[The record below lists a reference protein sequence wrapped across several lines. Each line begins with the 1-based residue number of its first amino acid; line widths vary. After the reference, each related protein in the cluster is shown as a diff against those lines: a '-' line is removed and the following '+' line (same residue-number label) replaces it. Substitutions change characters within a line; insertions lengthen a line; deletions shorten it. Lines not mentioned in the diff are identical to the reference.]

1 MPNTNWTIA
10 PCGGIRLDNDSF
22 EILYDDKHQPYI
34 TSLGGGGGTPA
45 QYLKE
50 AEILPDGG
58 LKITKK
64 DDSTIIFAD
73 GGYVKN
79 VTVTSDK
86 IKVTKQDGTVFNL
99 DKLPPHYIKDVVVT
113 DDGKTLTATKKDG
126 TTVSF
131 SGGEP
136 EEYLKKV
143 EKTDSKLTFTD
154 QDDATVEVT
163 FTSAD
168 DIEAYLATR
177 N

>member
-1 MPNTNWTIA
+1 MPSNNWTIA

-50 AEILPDGG
+50 AEILADGG

-64 DDSTIIFAD
+64 DGSTITFAD
-73 GGYVKN
+73 GGFVKN
-79 VTVTSDK
+79 VTVTAEK
-86 IKVTKQDGTVFNL
+86 IRVTKQDDTVVEW
-99 DKLPPHYIKDVVVT
+99 DKLPQEYIKKAEINT
-113 DDGKTLTATKKDG
+113 DGDLVLTRKDNTTLVYA
-126 TTVSF
+126 
-131 SGGEP
+131 GGEP

>member
-1 MPNTNWTIA
+1 MPSNNWTIA
-10 PCGGIRLDNDSF
+10 PCGGIRLDKDSF

-34 TSLGGGGGTPA
+34 SSTGGGGGTPA
-45 QYLKE
+45 EYLKE
-50 AEILPDGG
+50 AEILADGG

-64 DDSTIIFAD
+64 DGSEIIFAD
-73 GGYVKN
+73 GGFVKN
-79 VTVTSDK
+79 ITVTSDE
-86 IKVTKQDGTVFNL
+86 IKVTKQDDTVVSWY
-99 DKLPPHYIKDVVVT
+99 KLPQEFIKKAEINADGDLVLT
-113 DDGKTLTATKKDG
+113 RKDDTKL
-126 TTVSF
+126 VYA
-131 SGGEP
+131 GGEP

-154 QDDATVEVT
+154 QDDATVEVE